1 MSNEDIKMLEDVF
14 IQEGIIFSLDS
25 MAEVETVY
33 EDIVSKTIQSL
44 QQAVD
49 ELQQK
54 VKKLEA
60 ENIGIQEQALR
71 NHEPGSVG
79 KMSRFISSWYASF
92 FTS

>member
-1 MSNEDIKMLEDVF
+1 MKERMSNEDIKMLEDVF

-54 VKKLEA
+54 VKKV
-60 ENIGIQEQALR
+60 N
-71 NHEPGSVG
+71 
-79 KMSRFISSWYASF
+79 
-92 FTS
+92 

>member
-54 VKKLEA
+54 VKKV
-60 ENIGIQEQALR
+60 N
-71 NHEPGSVG
+71 
-79 KMSRFISSWYASF
+79 
-92 FTS
+92 

>member
-1 MSNEDIKMLEDVF
+1 MVNDASCPVI
-14 IQEGIIFSLDS
+14 S
-25 MAEVETVY
+25 
-33 EDIVSKTIQSL
+33 SL
-44 QQAVD
+44 Q
-49 ELQQK
+49 
-54 VKKLEA
+54 LEA